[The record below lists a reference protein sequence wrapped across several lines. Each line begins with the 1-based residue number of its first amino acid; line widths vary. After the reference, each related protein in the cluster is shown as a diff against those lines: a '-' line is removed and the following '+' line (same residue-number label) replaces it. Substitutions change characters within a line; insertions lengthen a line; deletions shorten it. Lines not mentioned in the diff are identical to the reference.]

1 MQNHPV
7 AIQPKRQP
15 KHDKTTW
22 NFDHYGIRIVIHN
35 LLLNVTNQEIIQ
47 MCWLVD
53 NTLTTTVQQ
62 LPHIIASVK
71 LANLQT

>member
-15 KHDKTTW
+15 KHDKTNY
-22 NFDHYGIRIVIHN
+22 NFDRYGIRIVIHN
-35 LLLNVTNQEIIQ
+35 LLLNLTNQEIIQ
-47 MCWLVD
+47 MCWLAD
-53 NTLTTTVQQ
+53 NTPTATVQQ